1 MGLSIMKLLVK
12 EGEDWEHFTANE
24 FDKKRNWL
32 SNNIHRNLKIIGT
45 IDVNRYDINID
56 YKKLKNKDMKYMI
69 KLYEK
74 TEEVLIQIKK
84 KRDDEYLKQES
95 YRKINESDKKTQK
108 QVYNTFNNNDQINNY
123 IKKSCNEH
131 FKNDLD
137 SILNERLNIGKN
149 LSNRLHE
156 VLNDPDFDIKINY
169 NKAMS
174 MYKDSYNEYKKWEDK
189 YHKILLDNCDKYAN
203 NNYEQN
209 KFKTILKRDSEN
221 TENMFKRIKDNIDK
235 IATDINNERNK
246 AREKHKKDVKSNKEE
261 ADKNMDLVKLNKIIE
276 FLDTKCPKNDF
287 TKKIKEYTNIITF
300 FDKNYTIDR
309 VDKYVKNNIKDDIK
323 PRNFI
328 RKFMLIYSPDKL
340 TSTIG
345 EMEVCLDKEDLKFL
359 NEKTQE
365 ITKVVYEYNTIL
377 NERKN
382 ME

>member
-1 MGLSIMKLLVK
+1 MKLLVK

-32 SNNIHRNLKIIGT
+32 SNNIHRNLKTIGT

-84 KRDDEYLKQES
+84 KRDDEHLKQES

-221 TENMFKRIKDNIDK
+221 TDNMFKHIKDNIDK

>member
-32 SNNIHRNLKIIGT
+32 SNNIHRNLKTIGT

-84 KRDDEYLKQES
+84 KRDDEHLKQES

-221 TENMFKRIKDNIDK
+221 TDNMFKHIKDNIDK